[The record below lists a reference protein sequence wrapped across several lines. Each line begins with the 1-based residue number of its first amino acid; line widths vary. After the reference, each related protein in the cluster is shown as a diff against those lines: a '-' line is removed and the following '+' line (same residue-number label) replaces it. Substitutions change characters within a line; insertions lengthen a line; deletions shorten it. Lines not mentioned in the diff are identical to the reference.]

1 MSLIFVANSI
11 AELAAEIREMN
22 ENLARIAAA
31 QERAADGGA
40 KPGSE
45 RSCEVEGDAS
55 RR

>member
-1 MSLIFVANSI
+1 MSLVFVANSI

-31 QERAADGGA
+31 QERAADGGG

-45 RSCEVEGDAS
+45 RSREVEGNATC
-55 RR
+55 R